1 VLLLVED
8 DEINQLAIKKGI
20 EKKYKVHVAD
30 SAVGEIKILE
40 FNKVD
45 LILMDI
51 SIRGELN
58 GLEFTKE
65 LENTDKYKH
74 IPVIVVTAHAS
85 ESDITNS
92 VNAGS
97 NDFLSKPFSVQELL
111 GKIKKNLD

>member
-1 VLLLVED
+1 
-8 DEINQLAIKKGI
+8 NQLTIKKGI
-20 EKKYKVHVAD
+20 EKEYKVLVAD
-30 SAVGEIKILE
+30 SAAGAIKILE
-40 FNKVD
+40 SNKVD

-65 LENTDKYKH
+65 LKNADKYKH
-74 IPVIVVTAHAS
+74 IPVIVVSAHAS

-97 NDFLSKPFSVQELL
+97 NDFLSKPFSMQELL
-111 GKIKKNLD
+111 EKIKKNLI